1 MENRKKLLTL
11 FAGLFVFNTEISAAQ
26 TSGENPIAN
35 AELYSVRTK
44 SSIRY
49 SFYEDD
55 AGSSN
60 GAGFLVDRSM
70 GWILTNAHVS
80 GRGTGDIEVS
90 FKSEPF
96 IAAKLVYV
104 DTELD
109 AAVIKV
115 DQKDIP
121 KNATE
126 APLQCETSELS
137 GQEVAAF
144 GHPHGLSYSASRG
157 IVSKV
162 RYYNGRDWIQI
173 DAAINPGNS
182 GGPLINLGNGKVI
195 GINAMALKDTEG
207 LNFAV
212 PIMPICKILNLLKE
226 RKNPSPPKLLMNF
239 TKNSQSEEYLIIGPA
254 AHFEKLPDG
263 LKIGDHLTHVDGQE
277 VATPT
282 EVNTILRGL
291 NQEVEI
297 TIKRDEKRIK
307 KSIYVS
313 PQELVTKRKYVLAD
327 GALISFDPFP
337 ERRRESGFLT
347 VHSVR
352 AGSYAERTGWEQYSV
367 LIAIDGIEPKSL
379 EQVKEMLSGDET
391 KKVTLRTWSN
401 RDTTLYD
408 YDEIDYWPYNVEIK
422 TNSQEVSD

>member
-1 MENRKKLLTL
+1 MNYCRKL
-11 FAGLFVFNTEISAAQ
+11 FLAFLSFGCLGFITPCVA
-26 TSGENPIAN
+26 NPIAN

-60 GAGFLVDRSM
+60 GAGFLLDRSL

-80 GRGTGDIEVS
+80 GRGTGEIEVS
-90 FKSEPF
+90 FKSESFVP
-96 IAAKLVYV
+96 AKLIYV

-126 APLQCETSELS
+126 APLQCGTSELS

-212 PIMPICKILNLLKE
+212 PIMPICKILNLLKQ
-226 RKNPSPPKLLMNF
+226 RKNPSPPKL
-239 TKNSQSEEYLIIGPA
+239 
-254 AHFEKLPDG
+254 
-263 LKIGDHLTHVDGQE
+263 
-277 VATPT
+277 
-282 EVNTILRGL
+282 
-291 NQEVEI
+291 
-297 TIKRDEKRIK
+297 
-307 KSIYVS
+307 
-313 PQELVTKRKYVLAD
+313 
-327 GALISFDPFP
+327 
-337 ERRRESGFLT
+337 
-347 VHSVR
+347 
-352 AGSYAERTGWEQYSV
+352 
-367 LIAIDGIEPKSL
+367 
-379 EQVKEMLSGDET
+379 
-391 KKVTLRTWSN
+391 
-401 RDTTLYD
+401 
-408 YDEIDYWPYNVEIK
+408 
-422 TNSQEVSD
+422 